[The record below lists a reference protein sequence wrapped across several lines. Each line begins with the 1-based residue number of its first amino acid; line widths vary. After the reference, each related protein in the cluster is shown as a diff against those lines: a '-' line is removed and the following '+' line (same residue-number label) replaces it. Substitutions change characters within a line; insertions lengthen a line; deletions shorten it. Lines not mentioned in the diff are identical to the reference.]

1 MRRTRFLAIPLVM
14 VFLLACGLTNGISG
28 IATQLPGILT
38 SVPTAL
44 GAVETLSSQQS
55 SSNCPATPTAGGL
68 GISLDQV
75 KLVLQATQQFVFTD
89 GTVNGQPASTA
100 TLGPALTASFP
111 DIATGFSAQFIGDS
125 CNIGELTISLPRND
139 QQATVDQAVGLID
152 VLIAAF
158 LPSGDQLAVINW
170 MTQNYGTIPVGGQA
184 QTTAGSMQFTL
195 TRSQTEMVLDILPA
209 K

>member
-1 MRRTRFLAIPLVM
+1 ML
-14 VFLLACGLTNGISG
+14 FLLACGLTNGISG

-55 SSNCPATPTAGGL
+55 SSNCPATPAASGL

-75 KLVLQATQQFVFTD
+75 KTVLEATQQFVFTD
-89 GTVNGQPASTA
+89 GTVNGLPASTA

-111 DIATGFSAQFIGDS
+111 DIAAGFSAQFIGDP

-139 QQATVDQAVGLID
+139 QQTTVDQAVGLID
-152 VLIAAF
+152 VLIVAF

-170 MTQNYGTIPVGGQA
+170 MTQNYGTVPVGGQS

-195 TRSQTEMVLDILPA
+195 TRSQTGMVLDIVPA

>member
-1 MRRTRFLAIPLVM
+1 MRRTRLLAIPLVM

-38 SVPTAL
+38 SAPTAF
-44 GAVETLSSQQS
+44 GAVETLSAQQS
-55 SSNCPATPTAGGL
+55 SSNCPATPTAAGL

-75 KLVLQATQQFVFTD
+75 KTVLQATQQFVFTD

-100 TLGPALTASFP
+100 TLGPTLTASFP
-111 DIATGFSAQFIGDS
+111 DIATGFSAQFIGDP
-125 CNIGELTISLPRND
+125 CNIGELKISLPRTD
-139 QQATVDQAVGLID
+139 QQVTADQAVGLID

-158 LPSGDQLAVINW
+158 LPSGDQLAVISW
-170 MTQNYGTIPVGGQA
+170 MSQNYGSIPVGGQA
-184 QTTAGSMQFTL
+184 QTTLGSMQFTL

>member
-1 MRRTRFLAIPLVM
+1 MRQFRFLAIPLVM
-14 VFLLACGLTNGISG
+14 IFLLACGLTNGIQG
-28 IATQLPGILT
+28 LATQLPGVLT
-38 SVPTAL
+38 SLPTDLA
-44 GAVETLSSQQS
+44 AIETPST
-55 SSNCPATPTAGGL
+55 NCPATPAAGGL
-68 GISLDQV
+68 GISLDKV
-75 KLVLQATQQFVFTD
+75 KSVLQVTQQFVFTD

-100 TLGPALTASFP
+100 TLGPSLTASFP
-111 DIATGFSAQFIGDS
+111 DIASGFSAQFIGDP

-158 LPSGDQLAVINW
+158 LPSGAQLTVINW
-170 MTQNYGTIPVGGQA
+170 MTQNYSSLPIGGQA

-195 TRSQTEMVLDILPA
+195 TRSQTEMVLDIVPA

>member
-1 MRRTRFLAIPLVM
+1 MRRYRFFAIPLIM
-14 VFLLACGLTNGISG
+14 LLLLACGLTNGISG

-55 SSNCPATPTAGGL
+55 SSNCPATPAAIGL
-68 GISLDQV
+68 GISLDQI
-75 KLVLQATQQFVFTD
+75 KTILEATQQFVFTD
-89 GTVNGQPASTA
+89 GTVNGKPASTA
-100 TLGPALTASFP
+100 TLGPTLTASFP
-111 DIATGFSAQFIGDS
+111 DIATGFSAQFIGDP
-125 CNIGELTISLPRND
+125 CNISELTISLPRND
-139 QQATVDQAVGLID
+139 QQTTVDQAVGLID

-170 MTQNYGTIPVGGQA
+170 MTQNYGTVPVGGQA
-184 QTTAGSMQFTL
+184 QTTQGSMQFTL
-195 TRSQTEMVLDILPA
+195 TRSSTEMVLDIVPA

>member
-1 MRRTRFLAIPLVM
+1 MRRTRFFAIPLIM
-14 VFLLACGLTNGISG
+14 LFLLACGLTNGISG

-55 SSNCPATPTAGGL
+55 SSNCPATPAASGL

-75 KLVLQATQQFVFTD
+75 KTVLEATQQFVFTD
-89 GTVNGQPASTA
+89 GTVNGLPASTA

-111 DIATGFSAQFIGDS
+111 DIAAGFSAQFIGDP

-139 QQATVDQAVGLID
+139 QQTTVDQAVGLID
-152 VLIAAF
+152 VLIVAF

-170 MTQNYGTIPVGGQA
+170 MTQNYGTVPVGGQS

-195 TRSQTEMVLDILPA
+195 TRSQTGMVLDIVPA